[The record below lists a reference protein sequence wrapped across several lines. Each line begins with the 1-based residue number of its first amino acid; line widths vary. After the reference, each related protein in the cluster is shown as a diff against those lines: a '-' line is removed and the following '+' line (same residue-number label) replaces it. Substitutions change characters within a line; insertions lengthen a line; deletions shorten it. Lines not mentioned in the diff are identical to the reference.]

1 MRILQDNKLRYRTK
15 YKFTLKKLILNEL
28 ISFIGRIF
36 KKKIKNKNLYLNI
49 GCGENIINNYDNLDF
64 YSISNFF
71 KKKIIMSDIRYPL
84 PFYENSYLGV
94 FCSHTI
100 EHLDYAH
107 AKQLLNEIKR
117 ILKPNGIVRIAVPD
131 LEKYV
136 EFYLN
141 KKPFGEKQKFN
152 EFYNFY
158 NGCEAIWFLT
168 NYNYHLSLW
177 DKEMLINELK
187 DSGFLNIRVCKF
199 QSGLDVNLLKDI
211 QVRDHE
217 SLYIEASK

>member
-199 QSGLDVNLLKDI
+199 QSGLDDNLLKDI

>member
-1 MRILQDNKLRYRTK
+1 
-15 YKFTLKKLILNEL
+15 
-28 ISFIGRIF
+28 
-36 KKKIKNKNLYLNI
+36 
-49 GCGENIINNYDNLDF
+49 
-64 YSISNFF
+64 
-71 KKKIIMSDIRYPL
+71 MSDIRYPL

-107 AKQLLNEIKR
+107 ADDDDNEKKR
-117 ILKPNGIVRIAVPD
+117 ILKPNGIVRIAVTD

>member
-1 MRILQDNKLRYRTK
+1 MHIPQDNKLRYRTK
-15 YKFTLKKLILNEL
+15 YKFTLQKLILNEL

-36 KKKIKNKNLYLNI
+36 KKKIKNKNLYLNV
-49 GCGENIINNYDNLDF
+49 GCGENIIDNYDNLDF
-64 YSISNFF
+64 YSISNFLR
-71 KKKIIMSDIRYPL
+71 KKIIMSDIRYPL
-84 PFYENSYLGV
+84 PFYDNSYLGV

-107 AKQLLNEIKR
+107 AKLLLNEIKR

-187 DSGFLNIRVCKF
+187 R
-199 QSGLDVNLLKDI
+199 
-211 QVRDHE
+211 
-217 SLYIEASK
+217 

>member
-1 MRILQDNKLRYRTK
+1 
-15 YKFTLKKLILNEL
+15 
-28 ISFIGRIF
+28 
-36 KKKIKNKNLYLNI
+36 
-49 GCGENIINNYDNLDF
+49 
-64 YSISNFF
+64 
-71 KKKIIMSDIRYPL
+71 MSDIRYPL

>member
-211 QVRDHE
+211 KVRDHE

>member
-15 YKFTLKKLILNEL
+15 YKFSLKKLILNEL